1 MRYGKD
7 KLVAVMTAM
16 AGLACG
22 EIAQYI
28 LRACITPFGP
38 NFITTSVVFLAETG
52 YEFDDKG
59 LLISER
65 YVIYVITLIDALRA
79 EITLKIA

>member
-1 MRYGKD
+1 
-7 KLVAVMTAM
+7 
-16 AGLACG
+16 
-22 EIAQYI
+22 
-28 LRACITPFGP
+28 GP
-38 NFITTSVVFLAETG
+38 SFITTSVVFLAETG